1 MQQGIKMTQHNTES
15 DSSIST
21 RVAGLIERN
30 SVKIIVAAA
39 VITLLLIIPLLLM
52 GDRGQASQ
60 DPKGEAFELRDDIN
74 ERFAPRIHGTGYI
87 AESKNNDILT
97 QASLWELYQNQVAL
111 KQKDQNGELAPEG
124 MEAQSY
130 LYEAYDITT
139 EQSYVGIYSLADAVQ
154 SMLVNNPLLNTTLED
169 ATDDQVKIALHSLFS
184 DDATSDLQEVLSIKT
199 PEAVKRNINGLEI
212 DYWTSPALFIQVLAD
227 NEKLGGGT
235 HEISLGG
242 GETIQN
248 KERFN
253 RNIQSALRGEEHTYH
268 LWGIAIDVNLESAD
282 EGQTAGMF
290 IMITVIAVILVA
302 GIALRSYWAVVLS
315 STGLGILMIWLK
327 GISNLVGIKGGLVI
341 DLIVPIAMLSLGI
354 DFALHSFR
362 RYGEEK
368 RRGFTPGMALRA
380 GFIGVLGALTLA
392 MASDSIAFLAN
403 ASSGIE
409 AVIHFGIAAGI
420 AVVASYIILGVILPA
435 VMMRI
440 DQMKKPVL
448 STKQR
453 RFLIALG
460 GTGVAAMTGTGVI
473 LLVAVSIPIG
483 TAILVVNTVLFVGL
497 PLLYIYK
504 KQPDQVSAPVSQ
516 PEKRTDIATT
526 MGWFPSL
533 IARVAHYRLWVLII
547 VTGLTAAAAVFALNL
562 EATLDA
568 RDVFDSSSDFVIS
581 LDKLDEHVGDA
592 GGEPATVYI
601 QGDLTNPQALAVMKQ
616 LITDLADNPDIAKR
630 DDGSA
635 LVFPGNVID
644 LLSRLTGSQ
653 YAMNHASTITGVQIT
668 DDNDDG
674 IPDSQAQIE
683 ASYTYML
690 DKGIHISEGTPI
702 YTAGQIQQVFFR
714 DPVGIEDVTLLTVS
728 IPGSREQQNVTA
740 AFNSLTED
748 SIVLSGSP
756 AITYVGLTGSPI
768 TRKAQL
774 EATTK
779 TLQRSLPIA
788 AVATLILLL
797 ITMRSFRYAL
807 ITIVPIGLVVT
818 WLYGLMYLTGFALNY
833 VTATIGAVSLGVGID
848 YSIHMTERFREEMR
862 RSSSRLQALR
872 QAANGTGIALLGS
885 AASSIVG
892 FAIMGFTPMPMFSA
906 FGILTAL
913 MIFLALVASLMVL
926 PSLLLLVTPKNQ
938 VL

>member
-1 MQQGIKMTQHNTES
+1 M
-15 DSSIST
+15 
-21 RVAGLIERN
+21 AGFIERN
-30 SVKIIVAAA
+30 SVKIIVTAA

-52 GDRGQASQ
+52 GDKEQASQ

-87 AESKNNDILT
+87 VESRTGDILT
-97 QASLWELYQNQVAL
+97 QASLWELYQNELVL

-124 MEAQSY
+124 LEAQPY

-139 EQSYVGIYSLADAVQ
+139 EQSYIGTYSLADAVR
-154 SMLVNNPLLNTTLED
+154 SMLFNNPLLNTTLED
-169 ATDDQVKIALHSLFS
+169 ATDDQVKIALHYLFS
-184 DDATSDLQEVLSIKT
+184 DDTTRDLQELLSIAT
-199 PEAVKRNINGLEI
+199 PEAVERNVNGLEI
-212 DYWTSPALFIQVLAD
+212 DYWTSPALFVQVLAD

-248 KERFN
+248 KEKFN
-253 RNIQSALRGEEHTYH
+253 RNIQSALRGQEQTYR
-268 LWGIAIDVNLESAD
+268 LWGIAIDVNLESED

-290 IMITVIAVILVA
+290 VMITVIAVILVA
-302 GIALRSYWAVVLS
+302 GISLRSYWAVVLTS
-315 STGLGILMIWLK
+315 AGLGILMIWLK

-354 DFALHSFR
+354 DFALHSFH

-368 RRGFTPGMALRA
+368 RHGFTPAMALRA
-380 GFIGVLGALTLA
+380 GFIGVLGALMLA

-420 AVVASYIILGVILPA
+420 AVVASFTILGVILPT
-435 VMMRI
+435 VLMHI
-440 DQMKKPVL
+440 DRMKKPVL
-448 STKQR
+448 STKNR
-453 RFLIALG
+453 RLLIALG
-460 GTGVAAMTGTGVI
+460 GIGVAAMTGTGVI

-483 TAILVVNTVLFVGL
+483 TGILVANTVLFVGL
-497 PLLYIYK
+497 PLWIIRR
-504 KQPDQVSAPVSQ
+504 KQLGQVSEPVFRSK
-516 PEKRTDIATT
+516 ETLDIEAT

-533 IARVAHYRLWVLII
+533 IARIAHYRMWVLII
-547 VTGLTAAAAVFALNL
+547 VAGLTAAAAVFALNL

-568 RDVFDSSSDFVIS
+568 RDVFDSRSDFVIS
-581 LDKLDEHVGDA
+581 LDKLDEHGGEA
-592 GGEPATVYI
+592 GGEPATLYI
-601 QGDLTNPQALAVMKQ
+601 QGDLTDPQALAAMSQ
-616 LITDLADNPDIAKR
+616 LITDLADNQNIAKR

-635 LVFPGNVID
+635 LLYAGHAID
-644 LLSRLTGSQ
+644 LLGRLTGSQ
-653 YAMNHASTITGVQIT
+653 YALSHASTYASMPIT

-683 ASYTYML
+683 ASYRYML
-690 DKGIHISEGTPI
+690 EMGIHIAEGTPI
-702 YTAGQIQQVFFR
+702 YTAGQIQQVLFH
-714 DPVGIEDVTLLTVS
+714 DPVGIEDDVTMLIVS

-748 SIVLSGSP
+748 SAVLLDSP
-756 AITYVGLTGSPI
+756 AINYIGLTGSPI

-774 EATTK
+774 EATTQ

-788 AVATLILLL
+788 AVATFMLLL
-797 ITMRSFRYAL
+797 IAMRSFRYAL
-807 ITIVPIGLVVT
+807 ITIIPIGLVVT
-818 WLYGLMYLTGFALNY
+818 WLYGVMYLTGFALNY

-848 YSIHMTERFREEMR
+848 YSIHITERFREEVK

-892 FAIMGFTPMPMFSA
+892 FAIMGFAPMPMFAA

-913 MIFLALVASLMVL
+913 MIFLALVASLLVL
-926 PSLLLLVTPKNQ
+926 PSLLLLVTPKKQ

>member
-1 MQQGIKMTQHNTES
+1 MTQHNTES

-199 PEAVKRNINGLEI
+199 PEAVKRNIGGLEI

-227 NEKLGGGT
+227 NEKLGGGS

-248 KERFN
+248 KEKFN
-253 RNIQSALRGEEHTYH
+253 RNIQSALRGEERTYH

-302 GIALRSYWAVVLS
+302 GIALRSYWAVVLT

-392 MASDSIAFLAN
+392 MASDSIAFLVN

-440 DQMKKPVL
+440 DRMKKPVL

-460 GTGVAAMTGTGVI
+460 STGVAAMTGTGVI

-504 KQPDQVSAPVSQ
+504 KQPDQVSALVSQ
-516 PEKRTDIATT
+516 PGKRADIATT

-547 VTGLTAAAAVFALNL
+547 VAGLTAAAAVFALNL

-653 YAMNHASTITGVQIT
+653 YAVNHASTITGVQIT

-702 YTAGQIQQVFFR
+702 YTAGQIQQVFFH

-862 RSSSRLQALR
+862 RSSNRLQALR